1 MSSQR
6 AFFGMAKRHKK
17 PVAGPPGVR
26 AKSHMLRGEGLR
38 RRRRRP
44 GEGRDGRPVE
54 ENGPDLVV
62 ATRPAD
68 PKTGRPWRFRPT
80 GGQNGRPVARTGG
93 KGAGERAPK
102 GDQLVGEG
110 RTGRRGEF
118 LFTF

>member
-62 ATRPAD
+62 ATRPALAIS
-68 PKTGRPWRFRPT
+68 TNWRAKRT
-80 GGQNGRPVARTGG
+80 AGGQDRWEGGR
-93 KGAGERAPK
+93 
-102 GDQLVGEG
+102 GEG
-110 RTGRRGEF
+110 A
-118 LFTF
+118 